1 MSSCTIQSIRTLTH
15 CFTHV
20 TQTIECL
27 TYYSIMHGAVGR
39 AYDTPIHL
47 ACRSLSSCMPQFVE
61 LHAAVGRALA
71 TPLHLACRSLSSC
84 MTQLVE
90 RSRSRF
96 IMHDAVDRVLDA
108 GDPVPARHSP
118 LSTRALG
125 TSAGTPHSGPALGA
139 ISATPA
145 PA

>member
-39 AYDTPIHL
+39 AYDTPI
-47 ACRSLSSCMPQFVE
+47 
-61 LHAAVGRALA
+61 
-71 TPLHLACRSLSSC
+71 HLACRSLSSC